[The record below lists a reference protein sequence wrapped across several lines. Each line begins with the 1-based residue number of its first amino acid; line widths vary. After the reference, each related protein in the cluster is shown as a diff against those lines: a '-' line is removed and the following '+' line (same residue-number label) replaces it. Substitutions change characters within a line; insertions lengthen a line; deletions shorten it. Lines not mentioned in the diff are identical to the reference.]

1 MSWQVELQ
9 TIFNKVED
17 LLGYLE
23 LPVSADQV
31 LLDPKFPIK
40 VPKSFADR
48 MIKKNWN
55 CPLLKQVLPLAIEEN
70 DSQGVLD
77 PLMESNFIYQKG
89 VLKKFQR
96 RVLVVAS
103 GHCAINCRYCFRR
116 HFPYQDHRFSSKDWE
131 NLLENLK
138 KDKEIREIILS
149 GGDPLTLPDL
159 HLKKIFEKINL
170 IDHIQ
175 TIRVHTRLPIV
186 IPSRLTNDF
195 VELIEN
201 NRKKIVLV
209 FHINHPN
216 EISAE
221 MTKQFQLMQRKGCIM
236 FNQAVLLKG
245 INDEVE
251 TQEALW
257 RKCFDAGILAYYLHQ
272 FDDVL
277 GARHFEVSLQQGLL
291 LVDQLKA
298 VLPGFMMP
306 RYVKEEPFAHSKV
319 AL

>member
-17 LLGYLE
+17 LLEYLE
-23 LPVSADQV
+23 LPIDNHV

-48 MIKKNWN
+48 MIKGDWN
-55 CPLLKQVLPLAIEEN
+55 CPLLKQVLPLGVETVDE
-70 DSQGVLD
+70 QGVVD

-103 GHCAINCRYCFRR
+103 GHCAVNCRYCFRR
-116 HFPYQDHRFSSKDWE
+116 HFPYEDHRFSTKDWD
-131 NLLENLK
+131 NLLEK
-138 KDKEIREIILS
+138 IQKDKEIKEIILS
-149 GGDPLTLPDL
+149 GGDPLTLPDAQ
-159 HLKKIFEKINL
+159 LKKIFEKINL
-170 IDHIQ
+170 IEHIQ
-175 TIRVHTRLPIV
+175 TIRLHTRLPVV
-186 IPSRLTNDF
+186 IPSRLTTDF
-195 VELIEN
+195 INLIEHN
-201 NRKKIVLV
+201 SKKIVLV

-216 EISAE
+216 EINSE
-221 MTKQFQLMQRKGCIM
+221 MIAVFKSMQQKGCIM

-245 INDEVE
+245 VNDQVE
-251 TQEALW
+251 IQEALW

-277 GARHFEVSLQQGLL
+277 GARHFGVSLEDGRL
-291 LVDQLKA
+291 LVDNLKA

-306 RYVKEEPFAHSKV
+306 RYVKEQPFAHSKV